1 MTRTEDRLHDA
12 FDAAAASMPDGTLAP
27 LTAPSA
33 RRRRRPWTVPVAVAA
48 GLAAVVIG
56 GTAVGGAIPRAAH
69 YGPAAGV
76 GGPRHVVAI
85 RDGRAV
91 VENATAQGL
100 TEAASLGGRYE
111 AVAAT
116 GDGRTFFLAGKAGGD
131 SYAFYRLTLGADGTP
146 SAPERVPGGTV
157 RLDTGFG
164 KPENL
169 AASPDGSRLA
179 VVGTAGGRPEA
190 VVIDVR
196 TGGHRTWSTATGGS
210 VTSATWAPD
219 NRTLG
224 FVQAP
229 GGPSGRAVLRLLDTG
244 RPGADLLS
252 SRVLRPAEVTGTRV
266 NGLINVFVL
275 NPDGRTATAQIQGAK
290 HGPDDDA
297 SFVLATLSA
306 ADGRPAGRAVR
317 LPGDSFFVKADGSGE
332 HFLQLVDGRPGRVDG
347 DAFAW
352 LSRAADYDDLAW

>member
-1 MTRTEDRLHDA
+1 MTRTEERLRDA
-12 FDAAAASMPDGTLAP
+12 FGAAAESIPDGSLAP
-27 LTAPSA
+27 LTVPA
-33 RRRRRPWTVPVAVAA
+33 RRRRRPWTAPVAVAA
-48 GLAAVVIG
+48 GLAAVV
-56 GTAVGGAIPRAAH
+56 VGGAALGGVIPRTVHGGA
-69 YGPAAGV
+69 AAG
-76 GGPRHVVAI
+76 GDGPRYVVAI
-85 RDGRAV
+85 RDGSAV
-91 VENATAQGL
+91 VENATGQEL
-100 TEAASLGGRYE
+100 TKAAALSGRYE

-131 SYAFYRLTLGADGTP
+131 DTYAFYRLTLAANGTP
-146 SAPERVPGGTV
+146 SAPQPVPGGTV

-169 AASPDGSRLA
+169 AASPDGTRLA

-190 VVIDVR
+190 VVVDVR
-196 TGGHRTWSTATGGS
+196 TGGHRTWTAPGAGT

-219 NRTLG
+219 DRTLG
-224 FVQAP
+224 FIQTPAS
-229 GGPSGRAVLRLLDTG
+229 PSGQAVLRLLDTR

-252 SRVLRPAEVTGTRV
+252 SRVLRPAEITGTRV

-290 HGPDDDA
+290 HGRDDDA
-297 SFVLATLSA
+297 SYVLATLSA
-306 ADGRPAGRAVR
+306 ADGRPTGRAVP

-347 DAFAW
+347 GAFTW

>member
-1 MTRTEDRLHDA
+1 MTRTEDRLRDA
-12 FDAAAASMPDGTLAP
+12 FGAAAGSMPDGSPAP
-27 LTAPSA
+27 LTVPA
-33 RRRRRPWTVPVAVAA
+33 RRRRRPWTAPVAVAA

-56 GTAVGGAIPRAAH
+56 GTAVGGAIPRTAH
-69 YGPAAGV
+69 RGPAASA
-76 GGPRHVVAI
+76 GGPRHVLAI

-100 TEAASLGGRYE
+100 TKAAALGGRYE

-116 GDGRTFFLAGKAGGD
+116 GDGRTFFLAGKARGD
-131 SYAFYRLTLGADGTP
+131 SYAFYRLTLAVDGTP

-157 RLDTGFG
+157 RLDSGFG

-179 VVGTAGGRPEA
+179 VVGTAGGHPEA

-196 TGGHRTWSTATGGS
+196 TGGRRTWTTTGGS

-224 FVQAP
+224 FIQTP
-229 GGPSGRAVLRLLDTG
+229 GDPSGRSVLRLLDTG

-266 NGLINVFVL
+266 KGLINVFVL
-275 NPDGRTATAQIQGAK
+275 NPDGRTATAQLQGAK

-297 SFVLATLSA
+297 SFVLATLSTA
-306 ADGRPAGRAVR
+306 NGQPTGRTVR

-352 LSRAADYDDLAW
+352 LSSAADYDDLAW

>member
-1 MTRTEDRLHDA
+1 MTRTEDRLRDA
-12 FDAAAASMPDGTLAP
+12 FDAAAASIPDGSLTP
-27 LTAPSA
+27 LTVPA
-33 RRRRRPWTVPVAVAA
+33 RRRRRPWTAPVAVAA

-56 GTAVGGAIPRAAH
+56 GTAVGGAIPRASH
-69 YGPAAGV
+69 GGPVAAGA
-76 GGPRHVVAI
+76 GGPRHVLAI

-100 TEAASLGGRYE
+100 TKAASLGGRYE

-116 GDGRTFFLAGKAGGD
+116 GDGRTFFLAGKAHGD
-131 SYAFYRLTLGADGTP
+131 SYAFYRLTLDADGTP
-146 SAPERVPGGTV
+146 SKPERVPGGTV
-157 RLDTGFG
+157 RLDSGFG

-179 VVGTAGGRPEA
+179 VVGTAGGRSEA

-196 TGGHRTWSTATGGS
+196 TGGHRTWSATGGS
-210 VTSATWAPD
+210 VTGATWAPD

-224 FVQAP
+224 FVQTP
-229 GGPSGRAVLRLLDTG
+229 GDPPDGAVLRLLDTA

-252 SRVLRPAEVTGTRV
+252 ARVLRPAEVTGTRV

-290 HGPDDDA
+290 HGPHDDA
-297 SFVLATLSA
+297 SFLLATLSA
-306 ADGRPAGRAVR
+306 ADGRPTGRTVR
-317 LPGDSFFVKADGSGE
+317 LPSDSFFVKADGSGR
-332 HFLQLVDGRPGRVDG
+332 HFLQLIDGRPGRVDG